1 MAEQDW
7 LAGQFEQ
14 NRQHLQ
20 AVAYSMLG
28 TVSEAQD
35 AVQEAWLR
43 LGRSDPGGIGDLR
56 GWLTTVVG
64 RISLDMLR
72 ARKARREV
80 YPGSWLPEPLVED
93 SADDGPEHEAVLA
106 DSVGMALLVVLE
118 SLTPAERLSFVL
130 HDVFAVPFDDIA
142 QIMDRTPDSA
152 RQLASRAR
160 RRVQAAPQ
168 PDRDVALQ
176 RRVVDAFLAAARGGD
191 FEALLQVLDPD
202 VVFRMDLGPVSRLA
216 HRPLAGAGPGR
227 APGPGHRAAVR
238 APGPAGAGERRARR
252 PVRHPRRARSRS
264 SAFTIAGGRIAALNL
279 IADQDKLRHLT
290 IQP

>member
-7 LAGQFEQ
+7 LAGRFEQ
-14 NRQHLQ
+14 NREHLQ
-20 AVAYSMLG
+20 AVAYHMLG

-43 LGRSDPGGIGDLR
+43 LERSDPGGIADLR

-93 SADDGPEHEAVLA
+93 TAEDGPEHEAVLA

-118 SLTPAERLSFVL
+118 TLSPAERLSFVL
-130 HDVFAVPFDDIA
+130 HDVFAVPFDDVA
-142 QIMDRTPDSA
+142 RIMDRTPDSA
-152 RQLASRAR
+152 RQLAS
-160 RRVQAAPQ
+160 
-168 PDRDVALQ
+168 
-176 RRVVDAFLAAARGGD
+176 
-191 FEALLQVLDPD
+191 
-202 VVFRMDLGPVSRLA
+202 
-216 HRPLAGAGPGR
+216 R

-238 APGPAGAGERRARR
+238 APGPAGAGQRRGRRAVR
-252 PVRHPRRARSRS
+252 PARKADRGDRLHNRGRPRRRAEPDRRHRQAGAAGDSAVNSSHSRCGARPGDQR
-264 SAFTIAGGRIAALNL
+264 GRKI
-279 IADQDKLRHLT
+279 R
-290 IQP
+290 P

>member
-20 AVAYSMLG
+20 AVAYGMLG

-43 LGRSDPGGIGDLR
+43 LGRSDPGAIGDLR

-80 YPGSWLPEPLVED
+80 YPGNWLPEPLVED
-93 SADDGPEHEAVLA
+93 SADDGPEHQAVLA

-142 QIMDRTPDSA
+142 RIMDRTPDSA

-168 PDRDVALQ
+168 PDRDVARQ

-191 FEALLQVLDPD
+191 FEALLEVLDPD
-202 VVFRMDLGPVSRLA
+202 VVFRMDLGPASRVTL
-216 HRPLAGAGPGR
+216 RPLAGAGPVAR
-227 APGPGHRAAVR
+227 QVLSTAPRFVHLAQPVLVNGE
-238 APGPAGAGERRARR
+238 AGALFGTREEPIA
-252 PVRHPRRARSRS
+252 VVS
-264 SAFTIAGGRIAALNL
+264 FTITGGRIAALNL
-279 IADQDKLRHLT
+279 IADQAKLRHLT

>member
-7 LAGQFEQ
+7 LAGRFEQ
-14 NRQHLQ
+14 NREHLQ

-43 LGRSDPGGIGDLR
+43 LERSDPDAIADLR

-80 YPGSWLPEPLVED
+80 YPGNWLPEPLVED
-93 SADDGPEHEAVLA
+93 SAGHGPEQEAVLA
-106 DSVGMALLVVLE
+106 DSIGMALLVVLE
-118 SLTPAERLSFVL
+118 SLSPAERLSFVL
-130 HDVFAVPFDDIA
+130 HDVFAVPFDDVA
-142 QIMDRTPDSA
+142 QIMDRSPDSA

-202 VVFRMDLGPVSRLA
+202 VVFRMDLGPGSPG
-216 HRPLAGAGPGR
+216 HPPLAGSGAVAGHVLR
-227 APGPGHRAAVR
+227 TAPRFV
-238 APGPAGAGERRARR
+238 
-252 PVRHPRRARSRS
+252 
-264 SAFTIAGGRIAALNL
+264 
-279 IADQDKLRHLT
+279 
-290 IQP
+290 